1 MFIKILLF
9 SLCLNRFTR
18 SEIII
23 GTWSG
28 DFKKAVQ
35 AGGDILASGGSSLDA
50 VETACRT
57 CEELQCERTVGYGGS
72 PDEHGETTL
81 DALIID
87 GTTMNMGAVAALR
100 RVKNVIG
107 VARKVLENTKHSML
121 AGDLA
126 TQFARSMGFPEEPLS
141 TSESKLKWKTWR
153 ENYCQPNFWTNVKPD
168 PKTSCGPYKSMN
180 FLDRLSMMETN
191 ENIGKYNHDTIGV
204 VAIDGR
210 GNVAAG
216 TSTNGANHKIPGRV
230 GDSPIPGAGAYAV
243 TGVGGAA
250 ATGDGDIMLRFL
262 PSFLI
267 VELLRAGHTV
277 QEAVQT
283 AVERIAQLYPNFSGA
298 VIGVSQEGEYAA
310 MCHGMKE
317 FPYNVAKRTK
327 SGEWEVMEQR
337 VDCGLGINGL

>member
-1 MFIKILLF
+1 MLFEILLPTI
-9 SLCLNRFTR
+9 LCLNHFAS

-35 AGGDILASGGSSLDA
+35 AGGDVLSRGGSSLDA

-81 DALIID
+81 DAIIID
-87 GTTMNMGAVAALR
+87 GTTMNMGAVAGLR

-107 VARKVLENTKHSML
+107 VARKVLDNTKHSML

-126 TQFARSMGFPEEPLS
+126 TQFATSMGFPEEPLS
-141 TSESKLKWKTWR
+141 TRESKRKWNTWHDS
-153 ENYCQPNFWTNVKPD
+153 NCQPNFWINVKPD
-168 PKTSCGPYKSMN
+168 PKTSCGPYKARN
-180 FLDRLSMMETN
+180 FLERFNMKDAN
-191 ENIGKYNHDTIGV
+191 EDIGNHNHDTIGV
-204 VAIDGR
+204 VAIDGK
-210 GNVAAG
+210 GNMAAG
-216 TSTNGANHKIPGRV
+216 TSTNGANHKIGGRV
-230 GDSPIPGAGAYAV
+230 GDSPLPGAGAYAV

-262 PSFLI
+262 PSFLT
-267 VELLRAGHTV
+267 VELLRSGHTV

-283 AVERIAQLYPNFSGA
+283 SVGRIAQHYPNFSGA
-298 VIGVSQEGEYAA
+298 VIGISQQGEYAA
-310 MCHGMKE
+310 ACHGMRE
-317 FPYNVAKRTK
+317 FPYNVAKRTE
-327 SGEWEVMEQR
+327 SGEWQVIEHR
-337 VDCGLGINGL
+337 VDWV